1 MAESKIKVG
10 VIGVGA
16 LGRHHARLY
25 KMSENAEVVGIFDVC
40 PENAQNV
47 GREFDLPVFTD
58 MNELAEKCEALS
70 VAVPATK
77 HYEVALP
84 LLRMGRHVLVEK
96 PLAATVE
103 EGEAMVK
110 AAAESKVVF
119 GVGHV
124 ERFNPAMDFLE
135 KNAHNTRF
143 AEVHRLA
150 SYPPPRPGQHRRGTE
165 VSVVLDLM
173 IHDLDLVLTMFG
185 GNIERI
191 DAVGVP
197 VLSETEDIASVRI
210 KFDNGSV
217 ANLTASRVSVDPQRR
232 FRIFQ
237 NDCYISMDYAN
248 HTGMVLRKTRIGLAK
263 KDINLCEKNAL
274 QYELEDFLSAIR
286 KTHETG
292 SVQPPKVSGEA
303 GLRALRLASQ
313 ISDEIRNYNQRYH
326 IVFAR

>member
-1 MAESKIKVG
+1 MAEPKIKVG

-25 KMSENAEVVGIFDVC
+25 KMSENAEIVGVFDVNT
-40 PENAQNV
+40 ENAQNV
-47 GREFDLPVFTD
+47 GREFDIPVFTD
-58 MNELAEKCEALS
+58 MNELVEKSEALS
-70 VAVPATK
+70 VAVPATR
-77 HYEVALP
+77 HHEVTIPILKQ
-84 LLRMGRHVLVEK
+84 GRHVLVEK
-96 PLAATVE
+96 PIAATIE
-103 EGEAMVK
+103 EADEMVRT
-110 AAAESKVVF
+110 AAEHKVVF

-173 IHDLDLVLTMFG
+173 IHDLDLILTMFD

-191 DAVGVP
+191 DAVGIP
-197 VLSETEDIASVRI
+197 VLSDTEDIANVRI

-217 ANLTASRVSVDPQRR
+217 ANLTASRVSMEPQRR

-237 NDCYISMDYAN
+237 SDCYISMDYAN
-248 HTGMVLRKTRIGLAK
+248 HSGMVLRKTRVGLAK
-263 KDINLCEKNAL
+263 KDINLSEKNAL
-274 QYELEDFLSAIR
+274 QHELEDFLGSIR
-286 KTHETG
+286 KTRETG
-292 SVQPPKVSGEA
+292 VVHHPKVSGDA
-303 GLRALRLASQ
+303 GLRALRLAVQ
-313 ISDEIRNYNQRYH
+313 ISEEIKTYNGRYD
-326 IVFAR
+326 IVFA